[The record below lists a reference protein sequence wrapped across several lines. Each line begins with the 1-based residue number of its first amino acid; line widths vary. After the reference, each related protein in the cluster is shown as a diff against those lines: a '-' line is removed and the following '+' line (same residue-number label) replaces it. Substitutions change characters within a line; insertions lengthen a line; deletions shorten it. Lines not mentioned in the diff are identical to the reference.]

1 MSLGSANKRAVLD
14 VIGPRKHDRGISV
27 SYYSLLPL
35 VRRAHVP
42 FGVAQHIVLARVFGN
57 QQVTDLASLPT
68 LRVDARVDGSK
79 QALA

>member
-35 VRRAHVP
+35 VRRVHVP
-42 FGVAQHIVLARVFGN
+42 FGVVQHILLPQIFGN
-57 QQVTDLASLPT
+57 QQVTDLAPLPT
-68 LRVDARVDGSK
+68 LRVDARGDGSQ
-79 QALA
+79 QALV